1 MRNIYFP
8 LLFIFSA
15 LILSC
20 SGSKYTPVDIKTGNY
35 SFSMS
40 DSTGNTLVDGDMK
53 IDTTSTGKVSGTYSF
68 TKKYV
73 SDFPG
78 LSTMGGSFAGTYEK
92 KEGMVHINMNPK
104 LADANVYIGARVYR
118 SSLAGEWSFT
128 TIKGVLATGK
138 FVAKST
144 D

>member
-1 MRNIYFP
+1 MKNIYFP

-15 LILSC
+15 FVISC

-40 DSTGNTLVDGDMK
+40 DSIGNTLADGDMN
-53 IDTTSTGKVSGTYSF
+53 IDTSAGKVSGTYSF

-92 KEGMVHINMNPK
+92 SEGMVHINMNPK

-128 TIKGVLATGK
+128 TLKGVRAAGK

>member
-1 MRNIYFP
+1 MNKFFF
-8 LLFIFSA
+8 LLVPVVSIFV
-15 LILSC
+15 LSC
-20 SGSKYTPVDIKTGNY
+20 SGSKYTAVDIKTGNY

-53 IDTTSTGKVSGTYSF
+53 IDTTESVKVFGTYSF

-78 LSTMGGSFAGTYEK
+78 LSTMGGNFGGTYEK
-92 KEGMVHINMNPK
+92 STGMVHLNMNPK
-104 LADANVYIGARVYR
+104 IADANVFINAKVFRN
-118 SSLAGEWSFT
+118 SLAGEWSYS
-128 TIKGVLATGK
+128 TIKGIKATGK
-138 FVAKST
+138 FVAKGS